1 MTIAKIKKCDI
12 IEKLIIRYRK
22 ECLNK
27 MSVKVEKTENT
38 NEVKLSFE
46 IEAEKFDEA
55 MKKVYAKTA
64 KYFNIPGFR
73 KGKAP
78 MQMVEKQ
85 YGSSIF
91 YEDTFNELVPDIY
104 DEAIKENNIDAV
116 SRPQIDIQQME
127 KGKNLIFTAIV
138 QVSPEVKIGKYK
150 GIELNKIEYNVSDE
164 DIEHEL
170 GHMQEKNSR
179 LITIEDRPVETKDI
193 AVIDFEGFVD
203 GEAFKGGKAE
213 KHELEIGSNTFI
225 PGFEDAVIGMAKGE
239 EKDIELTFPEDYM
252 QEDLKG
258 QKVVFKVKVN
268 EIKTRK
274 IPELNKEFFEDLNM
288 EGITDKE
295 SLEKDIKEELTHR
308 KEHELEHAYEDACL
322 DKAANNMKIEILPE
336 LIDKTYQEYIDR
348 MQRQGIT
355 EELYLKY
362 TNSKEE
368 DLIEKMKDE
377 AKKRIQYRYLLREI
391 IKKENIKIT
400 DKEAKEKI
408 KEIAKQYNVTEEEI
422 LKEVGTLEAMKMDL
436 AFQKAVELV
445 KANND

>member
-1 MTIAKIKKCDI
+1 MREEVNFKLEGKEWVELQDKAF
-12 IEKLIIRYRK
+12 EKL
-22 ECLNK
+22 NK
-27 MSVKVEKTENT
+27 K
-38 NEVKLSFE
+38 
-46 IEAEKFDEA
+46 A
-55 MKKVYAKTA
+55 
-64 KYFNIPGFR
+64 NIDGFR
-73 KGKAP
+73 PGKAP
-78 MQMVEKQ
+78 RDIFEKK
-85 YGSSIF
+85 YGKQEIIL
-91 YEDTFNELVPDIY
+91 EAA
-104 DEAIKENNIDAV
+104 DEATNKEYKRLLGENKIIPIIEPKVELIKCDSDTLEVKFTFITDPEVTLGEYTNLKVKKEKAKVTKEEVDNSIKELLNEYA
-116 SRPQIDIQQME
+116 
-127 KGKNLIFTAIV
+127 
-138 QVSPEVKIGKYK
+138 EVVVKEG
-150 GIELNKIEYNVSDE
+150 NVES
-164 DIEHEL
+164 
-170 GHMQEKNSR
+170 G
-179 LITIEDRPVETKDI
+179 DI
-193 AVIDFEGFVD
+193 AIIDFAGYKDGVAFEG
-203 GEAFKGGKAE
+203 GTSENYS
-213 KHELEIGSNTFI
+213 LTIGSNTFI

-336 LIDKTYQEYIDR
+336 LIDDEAHHMYHEFMDR
-348 MQRQGIT
+348 MKRQGIT

>member
-1 MTIAKIKKCDI
+1 MREEVNFKLEGKEWVELQDKAF
-12 IEKLIIRYRK
+12 EKL
-22 ECLNK
+22 NK
-27 MSVKVEKTENT
+27 K
-38 NEVKLSFE
+38 
-46 IEAEKFDEA
+46 A
-55 MKKVYAKTA
+55 
-64 KYFNIPGFR
+64 NIDGFR
-73 KGKAP
+73 PGKAP
-78 MQMVEKQ
+78 RDIFEKK
-85 YGSSIF
+85 YGKQEIIL
-91 YEDTFNELVPDIY
+91 EAA
-104 DEAIKENNIDAV
+104 DEATNKEYKRLLGENKIIPIIEPKVELIKCDSDTLEVKFTFITDPEVTLGEYTNLKVKKEKAKVTKEEVDNSIKELLNEYA
-116 SRPQIDIQQME
+116 
-127 KGKNLIFTAIV
+127 
-138 QVSPEVKIGKYK
+138 EVVVKEG
-150 GIELNKIEYNVSDE
+150 NVES
-164 DIEHEL
+164 
-170 GHMQEKNSR
+170 G
-179 LITIEDRPVETKDI
+179 DI
-193 AVIDFEGFVD
+193 AIIDFAGYKDGVAFEG
-203 GEAFKGGKAE
+203 GTSENYS
-213 KHELEIGSNTFI
+213 LTIGSNTFI

-258 QKVVFKVKVN
+258 QKVLFKVKVN

-336 LIDKTYQEYIDR
+336 LIDDEAHQMYHEFMDR
-348 MQRQGIT
+348 MKRQGIT

>member
-1 MTIAKIKKCDI
+1 MREEVNFKLEGKEWVELQDKAF
-12 IEKLIIRYRK
+12 EKL
-22 ECLNK
+22 NK
-27 MSVKVEKTENT
+27 K
-38 NEVKLSFE
+38 
-46 IEAEKFDEA
+46 A
-55 MKKVYAKTA
+55 
-64 KYFNIPGFR
+64 NIDGFR
-73 KGKAP
+73 PGKAP
-78 MQMVEKQ
+78 RDIFEKK
-85 YGSSIF
+85 YGKQEIIL
-91 YEDTFNELVPDIY
+91 EAA
-104 DEAIKENNIDAV
+104 DEATNKEYKRLLGENKIIPIIEPKVELIKCDSDTLEVKFTFITDPEVTLGEYTNLKVKKEKAKVTKEEVDNSIKELLNEYA
-116 SRPQIDIQQME
+116 
-127 KGKNLIFTAIV
+127 
-138 QVSPEVKIGKYK
+138 EVVVKEG
-150 GIELNKIEYNVSDE
+150 NVES
-164 DIEHEL
+164 
-170 GHMQEKNSR
+170 G
-179 LITIEDRPVETKDI
+179 DI
-193 AVIDFEGFVD
+193 AIIDFAGYKDGVAFEG
-203 GEAFKGGKAE
+203 GTSENYS
-213 KHELEIGSNTFI
+213 LTIGSNTFI

-336 LIDKTYQEYIDR
+336 LIDDEAHQMYHEFMDR
-348 MQRQGIT
+348 MKRQGIT

-422 LKEVGTLEAMKMDL
+422 LKEVGTLETMKMDL

>member
-1 MTIAKIKKCDI
+1 MREEVNFKIEGKEWVELQNKAF
-12 IEKLIIRYRK
+12 EKL
-22 ECLNK
+22 NK
-27 MSVKVEKTENT
+27 K
-38 NEVKLSFE
+38 
-46 IEAEKFDEA
+46 A
-55 MKKVYAKTA
+55 
-64 KYFNIPGFR
+64 NIDGFR
-73 KGKAP
+73 PGKAP
-78 MQMVEKQ
+78 RDIFEKK
-85 YGSSIF
+85 YGKQEIIL
-91 YEDTFNELVPDIY
+91 EAA
-104 DEAIKENNIDAV
+104 DEATNKEYKRLLGENKITPIIEPKVELIKCDSDTLEVKFTFITDPEVTLGEYTNLKVKKEKAKVTKEEVDNSIKELLNEYA
-116 SRPQIDIQQME
+116 
-127 KGKNLIFTAIV
+127 
-138 QVSPEVKIGKYK
+138 EVVVKEG
-150 GIELNKIEYNVSDE
+150 NVES
-164 DIEHEL
+164 
-170 GHMQEKNSR
+170 G
-179 LITIEDRPVETKDI
+179 DI
-193 AVIDFEGFVD
+193 AIIDFAGYKDGVAFEG
-203 GEAFKGGKAE
+203 GTSENYS
-213 KHELEIGSNTFI
+213 LTIGSNTFI

-336 LIDKTYQEYIDR
+336 LIDDEAHQMYHEFMDR
-348 MQRQGIT
+348 MKRQGIT

>member
-1 MTIAKIKKCDI
+1 MREEVNFKLEGKEWVELQNKAF
-12 IEKLIIRYRK
+12 EKL
-22 ECLNK
+22 NK
-27 MSVKVEKTENT
+27 K
-38 NEVKLSFE
+38 
-46 IEAEKFDEA
+46 A
-55 MKKVYAKTA
+55 
-64 KYFNIPGFR
+64 NIDGFR
-73 KGKAP
+73 PGKAP
-78 MQMVEKQ
+78 RDIFEKK
-85 YGSSIF
+85 YGKQEIIL
-91 YEDTFNELVPDIY
+91 EAA
-104 DEAIKENNIDAV
+104 DEATNKEYKRLLGENKIIPIIEPKVELIKCDSDTLEVKFTFITDPEVTLGEYTNLKVKKEKAKVTKEEVDNSIKELLNEYA
-116 SRPQIDIQQME
+116 
-127 KGKNLIFTAIV
+127 
-138 QVSPEVKIGKYK
+138 EVVVKEG
-150 GIELNKIEYNVSDE
+150 NVES
-164 DIEHEL
+164 
-170 GHMQEKNSR
+170 G
-179 LITIEDRPVETKDI
+179 DI
-193 AVIDFEGFVD
+193 AIIDFAGYKDGVAFEG
-203 GEAFKGGKAE
+203 GTSENYS
-213 KHELEIGSNTFI
+213 LTIGSNTFI

-336 LIDKTYQEYIDR
+336 LIDDEAHQMYHEFMDR
-348 MQRQGIT
+348 MKRQGIA

>member
-1 MTIAKIKKCDI
+1 MREEVNFKLEGKEWIELQDKAF
-12 IEKLIIRYRK
+12 EKL
-22 ECLNK
+22 NK
-27 MSVKVEKTENT
+27 K
-38 NEVKLSFE
+38 
-46 IEAEKFDEA
+46 A
-55 MKKVYAKTA
+55 
-64 KYFNIPGFR
+64 NIDGFR
-73 KGKAP
+73 PGKAP
-78 MQMVEKQ
+78 RDIFEKK
-85 YGSSIF
+85 YGKQEIIL
-91 YEDTFNELVPDIY
+91 EAA
-104 DEAIKENNIDAV
+104 DEATNKEYKRLLGENKIIPIIEPKVELIKCDSDTLEVKFTFITDPEVTLGEYTNLKVKKEKAKVTKEEVDNSIKELLNEYA
-116 SRPQIDIQQME
+116 
-127 KGKNLIFTAIV
+127 
-138 QVSPEVKIGKYK
+138 EVVVKEG
-150 GIELNKIEYNVSDE
+150 NVES
-164 DIEHEL
+164 
-170 GHMQEKNSR
+170 G
-179 LITIEDRPVETKDI
+179 DI
-193 AVIDFEGFVD
+193 AIIDFAGYKDGVAFEG
-203 GEAFKGGKAE
+203 GTSENYS
-213 KHELEIGSNTFI
+213 LTIGSNTFI

-258 QKVVFKVKVN
+258 QKVVFKVKLN

-336 LIDKTYQEYIDR
+336 LIDDEAHQMYHEFMDR
-348 MQRQGIT
+348 MKRQGIT

>member
-1 MTIAKIKKCDI
+1 MREEVNFKLEGKEWVELKNKAF
-12 IEKLIIRYRK
+12 EKL
-22 ECLNK
+22 NK
-27 MSVKVEKTENT
+27 K
-38 NEVKLSFE
+38 
-46 IEAEKFDEA
+46 A
-55 MKKVYAKTA
+55 
-64 KYFNIPGFR
+64 NIDGFR
-73 KGKAP
+73 PGKAP
-78 MQMVEKQ
+78 RDIFEKK
-85 YGSSIF
+85 YGKQEIVL
-91 YEDTFNELVPDIY
+91 EAA
-104 DEAIKENNIDAV
+104 DEATNKEYKRLLGENKITPIIEPKVELIKCDSDTLEVKFTFITDPEVTLGEYTNLKVKKEKAKVTREEVDNSIKELLNEYA
-116 SRPQIDIQQME
+116 
-127 KGKNLIFTAIV
+127 
-138 QVSPEVKIGKYK
+138 EVVVKEG
-150 GIELNKIEYNVSDE
+150 NVES
-164 DIEHEL
+164 
-170 GHMQEKNSR
+170 G
-179 LITIEDRPVETKDI
+179 DI
-193 AVIDFEGFVD
+193 AIIDFAGYKDGVAFEG
-203 GEAFKGGKAE
+203 GTSENYS
-213 KHELEIGSNTFI
+213 LTIGSNTFI

-258 QKVVFKVKVN
+258 QKVIFKVKVN
-268 EIKTRK
+268 EIKARK

-336 LIDKTYQEYIDR
+336 LIDDEAHHMYHEFMDR
-348 MQRQGIT
+348 MKRQGIP

-362 TNSKEE
+362 TNSTEE

>member
-1 MTIAKIKKCDI
+1 MREEVNFKLEGKEWVELQNKAF
-12 IEKLIIRYRK
+12 EKL
-22 ECLNK
+22 NK
-27 MSVKVEKTENT
+27 K
-38 NEVKLSFE
+38 
-46 IEAEKFDEA
+46 A
-55 MKKVYAKTA
+55 
-64 KYFNIPGFR
+64 NIDGFR
-73 KGKAP
+73 PGKAP
-78 MQMVEKQ
+78 RDIFEKK
-85 YGSSIF
+85 YGKQEIVL
-91 YEDTFNELVPDIY
+91 EAA
-104 DEAIKENNIDAV
+104 DEATNKEYKRLLGENKITPIIEPKVELIKCNSDTLEVKFTFITDPEVTLGEYTNLKVKKEKAKVTREEVDNSIKELLNEYA
-116 SRPQIDIQQME
+116 
-127 KGKNLIFTAIV
+127 
-138 QVSPEVKIGKYK
+138 EVVVKEG
-150 GIELNKIEYNVSDE
+150 NVES
-164 DIEHEL
+164 
-170 GHMQEKNSR
+170 G
-179 LITIEDRPVETKDI
+179 DI
-193 AVIDFEGFVD
+193 AIIDFAGYKDGVAFEG
-203 GEAFKGGKAE
+203 GTSENYS
-213 KHELEIGSNTFI
+213 LTIGSNTFI

-258 QKVVFKVKVN
+258 QKVIFKVKVN
-268 EIKTRK
+268 EIKARK

-336 LIDKTYQEYIDR
+336 LIDDEAHHMYHEFMDR
-348 MQRQGIT
+348 MKRQGIS

-362 TNSKEE
+362 TNSTEE

-422 LKEVGTLEAMKMDL
+422 LKEVGTLEVMKMDL

>member
-1 MTIAKIKKCDI
+1 MREEVNFKLEGKEWVELQNKAF
-12 IEKLIIRYRK
+12 EKL
-22 ECLNK
+22 NK
-27 MSVKVEKTENT
+27 K
-38 NEVKLSFE
+38 
-46 IEAEKFDEA
+46 A
-55 MKKVYAKTA
+55 
-64 KYFNIPGFR
+64 NIDGFR
-73 KGKAP
+73 PGKAP
-78 MQMVEKQ
+78 RDIFEKK
-85 YGSSIF
+85 YGKQEIIL
-91 YEDTFNELVPDIY
+91 EAA
-104 DEAIKENNIDAV
+104 DEATNKEYKRLLGENKITPIIEPKVELIKCDSDTLEVKFTFITDPEVTLGEYTNLKVKKEKAKVTKEEVDNSIKELLNEYA
-116 SRPQIDIQQME
+116 
-127 KGKNLIFTAIV
+127 
-138 QVSPEVKIGKYK
+138 EVVVKEG
-150 GIELNKIEYNVSDE
+150 NVES
-164 DIEHEL
+164 
-170 GHMQEKNSR
+170 G
-179 LITIEDRPVETKDI
+179 DI
-193 AVIDFEGFVD
+193 AIIDFAGYKDGVAFEG
-203 GEAFKGGKAE
+203 GTSENYS
-213 KHELEIGSNTFI
+213 LNIGSNTFI

-336 LIDKTYQEYIDR
+336 LIDDEAHHMYHEFMDR
-348 MQRQGIT
+348 MKRQGIT

>member
-1 MTIAKIKKCDI
+1 MREEVNFKLEGKEWVELQNKAF
-12 IEKLIIRYRK
+12 EKL
-22 ECLNK
+22 NK
-27 MSVKVEKTENT
+27 K
-38 NEVKLSFE
+38 
-46 IEAEKFDEA
+46 A
-55 MKKVYAKTA
+55 
-64 KYFNIPGFR
+64 NIDGFR
-73 KGKAP
+73 PGKAP
-78 MQMVEKQ
+78 RDIFEKK
-85 YGSSIF
+85 YGKQEIVL
-91 YEDTFNELVPDIY
+91 EAA
-104 DEAIKENNIDAV
+104 DEATNKEYKRLLGENKITPIIEPKVELIKCDSDTLEVKFTFITDPEVTLGEYTNLKVKKEKAKVTREEVDNSIKELLNEYA
-116 SRPQIDIQQME
+116 
-127 KGKNLIFTAIV
+127 
-138 QVSPEVKIGKYK
+138 EVVVKEG
-150 GIELNKIEYNVSDE
+150 NVES
-164 DIEHEL
+164 
-170 GHMQEKNSR
+170 G
-179 LITIEDRPVETKDI
+179 DI
-193 AVIDFEGFVD
+193 AIIDFAGYKDGVAFEG
-203 GEAFKGGKAE
+203 GTSENYS
-213 KHELEIGSNTFI
+213 LTIGSNTFI

-258 QKVVFKVKVN
+258 QKVIFKVKVN
-268 EIKTRK
+268 EIKAKK

-336 LIDKTYQEYIDR
+336 LIDDEAHHMYHEFMDR
-348 MQRQGIT
+348 MKRQGIS

-362 TNSKEE
+362 TNSTEE

>member
-1 MTIAKIKKCDI
+1 MREEVNFKLEGKEWVELQDKAF
-12 IEKLIIRYRK
+12 EKL
-22 ECLNK
+22 NK
-27 MSVKVEKTENT
+27 K
-38 NEVKLSFE
+38 
-46 IEAEKFDEA
+46 A
-55 MKKVYAKTA
+55 
-64 KYFNIPGFR
+64 NIDGFR
-73 KGKAP
+73 PGKAP
-78 MQMVEKQ
+78 RDIFEKK
-85 YGSSIF
+85 YGKQEIIL
-91 YEDTFNELVPDIY
+91 EAA
-104 DEAIKENNIDAV
+104 DEATNKEYKRLLGENKITPIIEPKVELIKCDSDTLEVKFTFITDPEVTLGEYTNLKVKKEKAKVTKEEVDNSIKELLNEYA
-116 SRPQIDIQQME
+116 
-127 KGKNLIFTAIV
+127 
-138 QVSPEVKIGKYK
+138 EVVVKEG
-150 GIELNKIEYNVSDE
+150 NVES
-164 DIEHEL
+164 
-170 GHMQEKNSR
+170 G
-179 LITIEDRPVETKDI
+179 DI
-193 AVIDFEGFVD
+193 AIIDFAGYKDGVAFEG
-203 GEAFKGGKAE
+203 GTSENYS
-213 KHELEIGSNTFI
+213 LTIGSNTFI

-336 LIDKTYQEYIDR
+336 LIDDEAHQMYHEFMDR
-348 MQRQGIT
+348 MKRQGIN

>member
-1 MTIAKIKKCDI
+1 MREEVNFKLEGKEWVELQDKAF
-12 IEKLIIRYRK
+12 EKL
-22 ECLNK
+22 NK
-27 MSVKVEKTENT
+27 KT
-38 NEVKLSFE
+38 
-46 IEAEKFDEA
+46 
-55 MKKVYAKTA
+55 
-64 KYFNIPGFR
+64 NIDGFR
-73 KGKAP
+73 PGKAP
-78 MQMVEKQ
+78 RDIFEKK
-85 YGSSIF
+85 YGKQEIIL
-91 YEDTFNELVPDIY
+91 EAA
-104 DEAIKENNIDAV
+104 DEATNKEYKRLLGENKIIPIIEPKVELIKCDSDTLEVKFTFITDPEVTLGEYTNLKVKKEKAKVTKEEVDNSIKELLNEYA
-116 SRPQIDIQQME
+116 
-127 KGKNLIFTAIV
+127 
-138 QVSPEVKIGKYK
+138 EVVVKEG
-150 GIELNKIEYNVSDE
+150 NVES
-164 DIEHEL
+164 
-170 GHMQEKNSR
+170 G
-179 LITIEDRPVETKDI
+179 DI
-193 AVIDFEGFVD
+193 AIIDFAGYKDGVAFEG
-203 GEAFKGGKAE
+203 GTSENYS
-213 KHELEIGSNTFI
+213 LTIGSNTFI

-336 LIDKTYQEYIDR
+336 LIDDEAHQMYHEFMDR
-348 MQRQGIT
+348 MKRQGIT

>member
-1 MTIAKIKKCDI
+1 MREEVNFKLEGKEWVELQNKAF
-12 IEKLIIRYRK
+12 EKL
-22 ECLNK
+22 NK
-27 MSVKVEKTENT
+27 K
-38 NEVKLSFE
+38 
-46 IEAEKFDEA
+46 A
-55 MKKVYAKTA
+55 
-64 KYFNIPGFR
+64 NIDGFR
-73 KGKAP
+73 PGKAP
-78 MQMVEKQ
+78 RDIFEKK
-85 YGSSIF
+85 YGKQEIIL
-91 YEDTFNELVPDIY
+91 EAA
-104 DEAIKENNIDAV
+104 DEATNKEYKRLLGENKIIPIIEPKVELIKCDSDTLEVKFTFITDPEVTLGEYTNLKVKKEKAKVTKEEVDNSIKELLNEYA
-116 SRPQIDIQQME
+116 
-127 KGKNLIFTAIV
+127 
-138 QVSPEVKIGKYK
+138 EVVVKEG
-150 GIELNKIEYNVSDE
+150 NVES
-164 DIEHEL
+164 
-170 GHMQEKNSR
+170 G
-179 LITIEDRPVETKDI
+179 DI
-193 AVIDFEGFVD
+193 AIIDFAGYKDGVAFEG
-203 GEAFKGGKAE
+203 GTSENYS
-213 KHELEIGSNTFI
+213 LTIGSNTFI

-295 SLEKDIKEELTHR
+295 SLEKNIKEELTHR

-336 LIDKTYQEYIDR
+336 LIDDEAHQMYHEFMDR
-348 MQRQGIT
+348 MKRQGIT

>member
-1 MTIAKIKKCDI
+1 MREEVNFKLEGKEWVELQDKAF
-12 IEKLIIRYRK
+12 EKL
-22 ECLNK
+22 NK
-27 MSVKVEKTENT
+27 K
-38 NEVKLSFE
+38 
-46 IEAEKFDEA
+46 A
-55 MKKVYAKTA
+55 
-64 KYFNIPGFR
+64 NIDGFR
-73 KGKAP
+73 PGKAP
-78 MQMVEKQ
+78 RDIFEKK
-85 YGSSIF
+85 YGKQEIIL
-91 YEDTFNELVPDIY
+91 EAA
-104 DEAIKENNIDAV
+104 DEATNKEYKRLLGENKIIPIIEPKVELIKCDSDTLEVKFNFITDAEVTLGEYTNLKVKKEKAKVTKEEVDNSIKELLNEYA
-116 SRPQIDIQQME
+116 
-127 KGKNLIFTAIV
+127 
-138 QVSPEVKIGKYK
+138 EVVVKEG
-150 GIELNKIEYNVSDE
+150 NVES
-164 DIEHEL
+164 
-170 GHMQEKNSR
+170 G
-179 LITIEDRPVETKDI
+179 DI
-193 AVIDFEGFVD
+193 AIIDFAGYKDGVAFEG
-203 GEAFKGGKAE
+203 GTSENYS
-213 KHELEIGSNTFI
+213 LTIGSNTFI

-336 LIDKTYQEYIDR
+336 LIDDEAHQMYHEFMDR
-348 MQRQGIT
+348 MKRQGIA

>member
-1 MTIAKIKKCDI
+1 MREEVNFKLEGKEWVELQDKAF
-12 IEKLIIRYRK
+12 EKL
-22 ECLNK
+22 NK
-27 MSVKVEKTENT
+27 K
-38 NEVKLSFE
+38 
-46 IEAEKFDEA
+46 A
-55 MKKVYAKTA
+55 
-64 KYFNIPGFR
+64 NIDGFR
-73 KGKAP
+73 PGKAP
-78 MQMVEKQ
+78 RDIFEKK
-85 YGSSIF
+85 YGKQEIIL
-91 YEDTFNELVPDIY
+91 EAA
-104 DEAIKENNIDAV
+104 DEATNKEYKRLLGENKIIPIIEPKVELIKCDSDTLEVKFTFITDPEVTLGEYTNLKVKKEKAKVTKEEVDNSIKELLNEYA
-116 SRPQIDIQQME
+116 
-127 KGKNLIFTAIV
+127 
-138 QVSPEVKIGKYK
+138 EVVVKEG
-150 GIELNKIEYNVSDE
+150 NVE
-164 DIEHEL
+164 F
-170 GHMQEKNSR
+170 G
-179 LITIEDRPVETKDI
+179 DI
-193 AVIDFEGFVD
+193 AIIDFAGYKDGVAFEG
-203 GEAFKGGKAE
+203 GTSENYS
-213 KHELEIGSNTFI
+213 LTIGSNTFI

-336 LIDKTYQEYIDR
+336 LIDDEAHQMYHEFMDR
-348 MQRQGIT
+348 MKRQGIT

>member
-1 MTIAKIKKCDI
+1 MREEVNFKLEGKEWVELQDKAFEKLNKKANIDGFRPGKATRDIFEKKYGKQEIILEAADEATNKEYKRLLGENKIIPIIEPKVELIKCDSDT
-12 IEKLIIRYRK
+12 L
-22 ECLNK
+22 
-27 MSVKVEKTENT
+27 
-38 NEVKLSFE
+38 EVKFTFITDPEVTLGE
-46 IEAEKFDEA
+46 YTNLKVKKEKA
-55 MKKVYAKTA
+55 KVTKEEVD
-64 KYFNIPGFR
+64 N
-73 KGKAP
+73 
-78 MQMVEKQ
+78 
-85 YGSSIF
+85 S
-91 YEDTFNELVPDIY
+91 
-104 DEAIKENNIDAV
+104 IKELLNEYA
-116 SRPQIDIQQME
+116 
-127 KGKNLIFTAIV
+127 
-138 QVSPEVKIGKYK
+138 EVVVKEG
-150 GIELNKIEYNVSDE
+150 NVES
-164 DIEHEL
+164 
-170 GHMQEKNSR
+170 G
-179 LITIEDRPVETKDI
+179 DI
-193 AVIDFEGFVD
+193 AIIDFAGYKDGVAFEG
-203 GEAFKGGKAE
+203 GTSENYS
-213 KHELEIGSNTFI
+213 LTIGSNTFI

-336 LIDKTYQEYIDR
+336 LIDDEAHQMYHEFMDR
-348 MQRQGIT
+348 MKRQGIT

>member
-1 MTIAKIKKCDI
+1 MREEVNFKLEGKEWVELQNKAF
-12 IEKLIIRYRK
+12 EKL
-22 ECLNK
+22 NK
-27 MSVKVEKTENT
+27 K
-38 NEVKLSFE
+38 
-46 IEAEKFDEA
+46 A
-55 MKKVYAKTA
+55 
-64 KYFNIPGFR
+64 NIDGFR
-73 KGKAP
+73 PGKAP
-78 MQMVEKQ
+78 RDIFEKK
-85 YGSSIF
+85 YGKQEIIL
-91 YEDTFNELVPDIY
+91 EAA
-104 DEAIKENNIDAV
+104 DEATNKEYKRLLGENKITPIIEPKVELIKCDSDTLEVKFTFITDPEVTLGEYTNLKVKKEKAKVTKEEVDNSIKELLNEYA
-116 SRPQIDIQQME
+116 
-127 KGKNLIFTAIV
+127 
-138 QVSPEVKIGKYK
+138 EVVVKEG
-150 GIELNKIEYNVSDE
+150 NVES
-164 DIEHEL
+164 
-170 GHMQEKNSR
+170 G
-179 LITIEDRPVETKDI
+179 DI
-193 AVIDFEGFVD
+193 AIIDFAGYKDGVAFEG
-203 GEAFKGGKAE
+203 GTSENYS
-213 KHELEIGSNTFI
+213 LTIGSNTFI

-258 QKVVFKVKVN
+258 QKVVFKVKLN

-336 LIDKTYQEYIDR
+336 LIDDEAHHMYHEFMDR
-348 MQRQGIT
+348 MKRQGIT

>member
-1 MTIAKIKKCDI
+1 MREEVNFKLEGKEWVELQNKAF
-12 IEKLIIRYRK
+12 EKL
-22 ECLNK
+22 NK
-27 MSVKVEKTENT
+27 K
-38 NEVKLSFE
+38 
-46 IEAEKFDEA
+46 A
-55 MKKVYAKTA
+55 
-64 KYFNIPGFR
+64 NIDGFR
-73 KGKAP
+73 PGKAP
-78 MQMVEKQ
+78 RDIFEKK
-85 YGSSIF
+85 YGKQEIVL
-91 YEDTFNELVPDIY
+91 EAA
-104 DEAIKENNIDAV
+104 DEATNKEYKRLLGENKITPIIEPKVELIKCDSDTLEVKFTFITDPEVTLGEYTNLKVKKEKAKVTREEVDNSIKELLNEYA
-116 SRPQIDIQQME
+116 
-127 KGKNLIFTAIV
+127 
-138 QVSPEVKIGKYK
+138 EVVVKEG
-150 GIELNKIEYNVSDE
+150 NVES
-164 DIEHEL
+164 
-170 GHMQEKNSR
+170 G
-179 LITIEDRPVETKDI
+179 DI
-193 AVIDFEGFVD
+193 AIIDFAGYKDGVAFEG
-203 GEAFKGGKAE
+203 GTSENYS
-213 KHELEIGSNTFI
+213 LTIGSNTFI

-258 QKVVFKVKVN
+258 QKVIFKVKVN
-268 EIKTRK
+268 EIKARK

-336 LIDKTYQEYIDR
+336 LIDDEAHHMYHEFMDR
-348 MQRQGIT
+348 MKRQGIS

-362 TNSKEE
+362 TNSTEE

-422 LKEVGTLEAMKMDL
+422 LKEVGTLETMKMDL

>member
-1 MTIAKIKKCDI
+1 MREEVNFKLEGKEWVELQNKAF
-12 IEKLIIRYRK
+12 EKL
-22 ECLNK
+22 NK
-27 MSVKVEKTENT
+27 K
-38 NEVKLSFE
+38 
-46 IEAEKFDEA
+46 A
-55 MKKVYAKTA
+55 
-64 KYFNIPGFR
+64 NIDGFR
-73 KGKAP
+73 PGKAP
-78 MQMVEKQ
+78 RDIFEKK
-85 YGSSIF
+85 YGKQEIIL
-91 YEDTFNELVPDIY
+91 EAA
-104 DEAIKENNIDAV
+104 DEATNKEYKRLLGENKITPIIEPKVELIKCDSDTLEVKFTFITDPEVTLGEYTNLKVKKEKAKVTKEEVDNSIKELLNEYA
-116 SRPQIDIQQME
+116 
-127 KGKNLIFTAIV
+127 
-138 QVSPEVKIGKYK
+138 EVVVKEG
-150 GIELNKIEYNVSDE
+150 NVES
-164 DIEHEL
+164 
-170 GHMQEKNSR
+170 G
-179 LITIEDRPVETKDI
+179 DI
-193 AVIDFEGFVD
+193 AIIDFAGYKDGVAFEG
-203 GEAFKGGKAE
+203 GTSENYS
-213 KHELEIGSNTFI
+213 LTIGSNTFI

-258 QKVVFKVKVN
+258 QKVIFKVKVN
-268 EIKTRK
+268 EIKARK

-336 LIDKTYQEYIDR
+336 LIDDEAHHMYHEFMDR
-348 MQRQGIT
+348 MKRQGIS

-362 TNSKEE
+362 TNSTEE

>member
-1 MTIAKIKKCDI
+1 MREEVNFKLEGKEWVELQNKAF
-12 IEKLIIRYRK
+12 EKL
-22 ECLNK
+22 NK
-27 MSVKVEKTENT
+27 K
-38 NEVKLSFE
+38 
-46 IEAEKFDEA
+46 A
-55 MKKVYAKTA
+55 
-64 KYFNIPGFR
+64 NIDGFR
-73 KGKAP
+73 PGKAP
-78 MQMVEKQ
+78 RDIFEQKYGKQ
-85 YGSSIF
+85 EIML
-91 YEDTFNELVPDIY
+91 EAA
-104 DEAIKENNIDAV
+104 DEATNKEYKRLLGENKITPIIEPKVELIKCDSDTLEVKFTFITDPEVTLGEYTNLKVKKEKAKVTKEEVDNSIKELLNEYA
-116 SRPQIDIQQME
+116 
-127 KGKNLIFTAIV
+127 
-138 QVSPEVKIGKYK
+138 EVVVKEG
-150 GIELNKIEYNVSDE
+150 NVES
-164 DIEHEL
+164 
-170 GHMQEKNSR
+170 G
-179 LITIEDRPVETKDI
+179 DI
-193 AVIDFEGFVD
+193 AIIDFAGYKDGVAFEG
-203 GEAFKGGKAE
+203 GTSENYS
-213 KHELEIGSNTFI
+213 LTIGSNTFI

-336 LIDKTYQEYIDR
+336 LIDDEAHQMYHEFMDR
-348 MQRQGIT
+348 MKRQGIT

>member
-1 MTIAKIKKCDI
+1 MREEVNFKLEGKEWVELQNKAF
-12 IEKLIIRYRK
+12 EKL
-22 ECLNK
+22 NK
-27 MSVKVEKTENT
+27 K
-38 NEVKLSFE
+38 
-46 IEAEKFDEA
+46 A
-55 MKKVYAKTA
+55 
-64 KYFNIPGFR
+64 NIDGFR
-73 KGKAP
+73 PGKAP
-78 MQMVEKQ
+78 RDIFEKK
-85 YGSSIF
+85 YGKQEIIL
-91 YEDTFNELVPDIY
+91 EAA
-104 DEAIKENNIDAV
+104 DEATNKEYKRLLGENKITPIIEPKVELIKCDSDTLEVKFTFITDPEVTLGEYTNLKVKKEKAKVTKEEVDNSIKELLNEYA
-116 SRPQIDIQQME
+116 
-127 KGKNLIFTAIV
+127 
-138 QVSPEVKIGKYK
+138 EVVVKEG
-150 GIELNKIEYNVSDE
+150 NVES
-164 DIEHEL
+164 
-170 GHMQEKNSR
+170 G
-179 LITIEDRPVETKDI
+179 DI
-193 AVIDFEGFVD
+193 AIIDFAGYKDGVAFEG
-203 GEAFKGGKAE
+203 GTSENYS
-213 KHELEIGSNTFI
+213 LTIGSNTFI

-336 LIDKTYQEYIDR
+336 LIDDEAHQMYHEFMDR
-348 MQRQGIT
+348 MKRQGIT
-355 EELYLKY
+355 EELYLKF

>member
-1 MTIAKIKKCDI
+1 MREEVNFKLEGKEWVELQNKAF
-12 IEKLIIRYRK
+12 EKL
-22 ECLNK
+22 NK
-27 MSVKVEKTENT
+27 K
-38 NEVKLSFE
+38 
-46 IEAEKFDEA
+46 A
-55 MKKVYAKTA
+55 
-64 KYFNIPGFR
+64 NIDGFR
-73 KGKAP
+73 PGKAP
-78 MQMVEKQ
+78 RDIFEKK
-85 YGSSIF
+85 YGKQEIIL
-91 YEDTFNELVPDIY
+91 EAA
-104 DEAIKENNIDAV
+104 DEATNKEYKRLLGENKITPIIEPKVELIKCDSDTLEVKFTFITDPEVTLGEYTNLKVKKEKAKVTKEEVDNSIKELLNEYA
-116 SRPQIDIQQME
+116 
-127 KGKNLIFTAIV
+127 
-138 QVSPEVKIGKYK
+138 EVVVKEG
-150 GIELNKIEYNVSDE
+150 NVES
-164 DIEHEL
+164 
-170 GHMQEKNSR
+170 G
-179 LITIEDRPVETKDI
+179 DI
-193 AVIDFEGFVD
+193 AIIDFAGYKDGVAFEG
-203 GEAFKGGKAE
+203 GTSENYS
-213 KHELEIGSNTFI
+213 LTIGSNTFI

-336 LIDKTYQEYIDR
+336 LIDDEAHQMYHEFMDR
-348 MQRQGIT
+348 MKRQGIT

-422 LKEVGTLEAMKMDL
+422 LKEVDTLEAMKMDL

>member
-1 MTIAKIKKCDI
+1 MREEVNFKLEGKEWVELQDKAF
-12 IEKLIIRYRK
+12 EKL
-22 ECLNK
+22 NK
-27 MSVKVEKTENT
+27 K
-38 NEVKLSFE
+38 
-46 IEAEKFDEA
+46 A
-55 MKKVYAKTA
+55 
-64 KYFNIPGFR
+64 NIDGFR
-73 KGKAP
+73 PGKAP
-78 MQMVEKQ
+78 RDIFEKK
-85 YGSSIF
+85 YGKQEIIL
-91 YEDTFNELVPDIY
+91 EAA
-104 DEAIKENNIDAV
+104 DEATNKEYKRLLGENKIIPIIEPKVELIKCDSDTLEVKFTFITDPKVTLGEYTNLKVKKEKAKVTKEEVDNSIKELLNEYA
-116 SRPQIDIQQME
+116 
-127 KGKNLIFTAIV
+127 
-138 QVSPEVKIGKYK
+138 EVVVKEG
-150 GIELNKIEYNVSDE
+150 NVES
-164 DIEHEL
+164 
-170 GHMQEKNSR
+170 G
-179 LITIEDRPVETKDI
+179 DI
-193 AVIDFEGFVD
+193 AIIDFAGYKDGVAFEG
-203 GEAFKGGKAE
+203 GTSENYS
-213 KHELEIGSNTFI
+213 LTIGSMTFI

-308 KEHELEHAYEDACL
+308 KEHELEHSYEDACL

-336 LIDKTYQEYIDR
+336 LIDDEAHQMYHEFMDR
-348 MQRQGIT
+348 MKRQGIT

>member
-1 MTIAKIKKCDI
+1 MREEVNFKLEGKEWVELQNKAF
-12 IEKLIIRYRK
+12 EKL
-22 ECLNK
+22 NK
-27 MSVKVEKTENT
+27 K
-38 NEVKLSFE
+38 
-46 IEAEKFDEA
+46 A
-55 MKKVYAKTA
+55 
-64 KYFNIPGFR
+64 NIDGFR
-73 KGKAP
+73 PGKAP
-78 MQMVEKQ
+78 RDIFEKK
-85 YGSSIF
+85 YGKQEIIL
-91 YEDTFNELVPDIY
+91 EAA
-104 DEAIKENNIDAV
+104 DEATNKEYKRLLGENKIIPIIEPKVELIKCDSDTLEVKFTFITDPEVTLGEYTNLKVKKEKAKVTKEEVDNSIKELLNEYA
-116 SRPQIDIQQME
+116 
-127 KGKNLIFTAIV
+127 
-138 QVSPEVKIGKYK
+138 EVVVKEG
-150 GIELNKIEYNVSDE
+150 NVES
-164 DIEHEL
+164 
-170 GHMQEKNSR
+170 G
-179 LITIEDRPVETKDI
+179 DI
-193 AVIDFEGFVD
+193 AIIDFAGYKDGVAFEG
-203 GEAFKGGKAE
+203 GTSENYS
-213 KHELEIGSNTFI
+213 LTIGSNTFI

-336 LIDKTYQEYIDR
+336 LIDDEAHHMYHEFMDR
-348 MQRQGIT
+348 MKRQGIT

-362 TNSKEE
+362 TNSTEE

>member
-1 MTIAKIKKCDI
+1 MREEVNFKLEGKEWVELQNKAF
-12 IEKLIIRYRK
+12 EKL
-22 ECLNK
+22 NK
-27 MSVKVEKTENT
+27 K
-38 NEVKLSFE
+38 
-46 IEAEKFDEA
+46 A
-55 MKKVYAKTA
+55 
-64 KYFNIPGFR
+64 NIDGFR
-73 KGKAP
+73 PGKAP
-78 MQMVEKQ
+78 RDIFEKK
-85 YGSSIF
+85 YGKQEIIL
-91 YEDTFNELVPDIY
+91 EAA
-104 DEAIKENNIDAV
+104 DEATNKEYKRLLGENKITPIIEPKVELIKCDSDTLEVKFTFITDPEVTLGEYTNLKVKKEKAKVTKEEIDNSIKELLNEYA
-116 SRPQIDIQQME
+116 
-127 KGKNLIFTAIV
+127 
-138 QVSPEVKIGKYK
+138 EVVVKEG
-150 GIELNKIEYNVSDE
+150 NVES
-164 DIEHEL
+164 
-170 GHMQEKNSR
+170 G
-179 LITIEDRPVETKDI
+179 DI
-193 AVIDFEGFVD
+193 AIIDFAGYKDGVAFEG
-203 GEAFKGGKAE
+203 GTSENYS
-213 KHELEIGSNTFI
+213 LTIGSNTFI

-258 QKVVFKVKVN
+258 QKVVFKVKLN

-336 LIDKTYQEYIDR
+336 LIDDEAHQMYHEFMDR
-348 MQRQGIT
+348 MKRQGIT

>member
-1 MTIAKIKKCDI
+1 MREEVNFKLEGKEWVELQNKAF
-12 IEKLIIRYRK
+12 EKL
-22 ECLNK
+22 NK
-27 MSVKVEKTENT
+27 K
-38 NEVKLSFE
+38 
-46 IEAEKFDEA
+46 A
-55 MKKVYAKTA
+55 
-64 KYFNIPGFR
+64 NIDGFR
-73 KGKAP
+73 PGKAP
-78 MQMVEKQ
+78 RDIFEKK
-85 YGSSIF
+85 YGKQEIVL
-91 YEDTFNELVPDIY
+91 EAA
-104 DEAIKENNIDAV
+104 DEATNKEYKRLLGENKITPIIEPKVELIKCDSDTLEVKFTFITDPEVTLGEYTNLKVKKEKAKVTREEIDNSIKELLNEYA
-116 SRPQIDIQQME
+116 
-127 KGKNLIFTAIV
+127 
-138 QVSPEVKIGKYK
+138 EVVVKEG
-150 GIELNKIEYNVSDE
+150 NVES
-164 DIEHEL
+164 
-170 GHMQEKNSR
+170 G
-179 LITIEDRPVETKDI
+179 DI
-193 AVIDFEGFVD
+193 AIIDFAGYKDGVAFEG
-203 GEAFKGGKAE
+203 GTSENYS
-213 KHELEIGSNTFI
+213 LTIGSNTFI

-258 QKVVFKVKVN
+258 QKVIFKVKVN
-268 EIKTRK
+268 EIKARK

-336 LIDKTYQEYIDR
+336 LIDDEAHHMYHEFMDR
-348 MQRQGIT
+348 MKRQGIS

-362 TNSKEE
+362 TNSTEE

>member
-1 MTIAKIKKCDI
+1 MREEVNFKLEGKEWVELQDKAF
-12 IEKLIIRYRK
+12 EKL
-22 ECLNK
+22 NK
-27 MSVKVEKTENT
+27 K
-38 NEVKLSFE
+38 
-46 IEAEKFDEA
+46 A
-55 MKKVYAKTA
+55 
-64 KYFNIPGFR
+64 NIDGFR
-73 KGKAP
+73 PGKAP
-78 MQMVEKQ
+78 RDIFEKK
-85 YGSSIF
+85 YGKQEIIL
-91 YEDTFNELVPDIY
+91 EAA
-104 DEAIKENNIDAV
+104 DEATNKEYKRLLGENKITPIIEPKVELIKCDSDTLEVKFTFITDPEVTLGEYTNLKVKKEKAKVTKEEIDNSIKELLNEYA
-116 SRPQIDIQQME
+116 
-127 KGKNLIFTAIV
+127 
-138 QVSPEVKIGKYK
+138 EVVVKEG
-150 GIELNKIEYNVSDE
+150 NVES
-164 DIEHEL
+164 
-170 GHMQEKNSR
+170 G
-179 LITIEDRPVETKDI
+179 DI
-193 AVIDFEGFVD
+193 AIIDFAGYKDGVAFEG
-203 GEAFKGGKAE
+203 GTSENYS
-213 KHELEIGSNTFI
+213 LTIGSNTFI

-336 LIDKTYQEYIDR
+336 LIDDEAHQMYHEFMDR
-348 MQRQGIT
+348 MKRQGIA

>member
-1 MTIAKIKKCDI
+1 MREEVNFKLEGKEWVELQDKAF
-12 IEKLIIRYRK
+12 EKL
-22 ECLNK
+22 NK
-27 MSVKVEKTENT
+27 K
-38 NEVKLSFE
+38 
-46 IEAEKFDEA
+46 A
-55 MKKVYAKTA
+55 
-64 KYFNIPGFR
+64 NIDGFR
-73 KGKAP
+73 PGKAP
-78 MQMVEKQ
+78 RDIFEKK
-85 YGSSIF
+85 YGKQEIIL
-91 YEDTFNELVPDIY
+91 EAA
-104 DEAIKENNIDAV
+104 DEATNKEYKRLLGENKITPIIEPKVELIKCDSDTLEVKFTFITDPEVTLGEYTNLKVKKEKAKVTKEEVDNSIKELLNEYA
-116 SRPQIDIQQME
+116 
-127 KGKNLIFTAIV
+127 
-138 QVSPEVKIGKYK
+138 EVVVKEG
-150 GIELNKIEYNVSDE
+150 NVES
-164 DIEHEL
+164 
-170 GHMQEKNSR
+170 G
-179 LITIEDRPVETKDI
+179 DI
-193 AVIDFEGFVD
+193 AIIDFAGYKDGVAFEG
-203 GEAFKGGKAE
+203 GTSENYS
-213 KHELEIGSNTFI
+213 LTIGSNTFI

-336 LIDKTYQEYIDR
+336 LIDDEAHHMYHEFMDR
-348 MQRQGIT
+348 MKRQGIT

-362 TNSKEE
+362 TNSTEE

>member
-1 MTIAKIKKCDI
+1 MREEVNFKLEGKEWVELQDKAF
-12 IEKLIIRYRK
+12 EKL
-22 ECLNK
+22 NK
-27 MSVKVEKTENT
+27 K
-38 NEVKLSFE
+38 
-46 IEAEKFDEA
+46 A
-55 MKKVYAKTA
+55 
-64 KYFNIPGFR
+64 NIDGFR
-73 KGKAP
+73 PGKAP
-78 MQMVEKQ
+78 RDIFEKK
-85 YGSSIF
+85 YGKQEIIL
-91 YEDTFNELVPDIY
+91 EAA
-104 DEAIKENNIDAV
+104 DEATNKEYKRLLGENKIIPIIEPKVELIKCDSDTLEVKFTFITDPEVTLGEYTNLKVKKEKAKVTKEEVDNSIKELLNEYA
-116 SRPQIDIQQME
+116 
-127 KGKNLIFTAIV
+127 
-138 QVSPEVKIGKYK
+138 EVVVKEG
-150 GIELNKIEYNVSDE
+150 NVES
-164 DIEHEL
+164 
-170 GHMQEKNSR
+170 G
-179 LITIEDRPVETKDI
+179 DI
-193 AVIDFEGFVD
+193 AIIDFAGYKDGVAFEG
-203 GEAFKGGKAE
+203 GTSENYS
-213 KHELEIGSNTFI
+213 LTIGSNTFI

-308 KEHELEHAYEDACL
+308 KEHELEHAYEYACL

-336 LIDKTYQEYIDR
+336 LIDDEAHQMYHEFMDR
-348 MQRQGIT
+348 MKRQGIT

>member
-1 MTIAKIKKCDI
+1 MREEVNFKLEGKEWVELQNKAF
-12 IEKLIIRYRK
+12 EKL
-22 ECLNK
+22 NK
-27 MSVKVEKTENT
+27 K
-38 NEVKLSFE
+38 
-46 IEAEKFDEA
+46 A
-55 MKKVYAKTA
+55 
-64 KYFNIPGFR
+64 NIDGFR
-73 KGKAP
+73 PGKAP
-78 MQMVEKQ
+78 RDIFEKK
-85 YGSSIF
+85 YGKQEIIL
-91 YEDTFNELVPDIY
+91 EAA
-104 DEAIKENNIDAV
+104 DEATNKEYKRLLGENKIIPIIEPKVELIKCDSDTLEVKFTFITDPEVTLGEYTNLKVKKEKAKVTKEEIDNSIKELLNEYA
-116 SRPQIDIQQME
+116 
-127 KGKNLIFTAIV
+127 
-138 QVSPEVKIGKYK
+138 EVVVKEG
-150 GIELNKIEYNVSDE
+150 NVES
-164 DIEHEL
+164 
-170 GHMQEKNSR
+170 G
-179 LITIEDRPVETKDI
+179 DI
-193 AVIDFEGFVD
+193 AIIDFAGYKDGVAFEG
-203 GEAFKGGKAE
+203 GTSENYS
-213 KHELEIGSNTFI
+213 LTIGSNTFI

-336 LIDKTYQEYIDR
+336 LIDDEAHQMYHEFMDR
-348 MQRQGIT
+348 MKRQGIA

>member
-1 MTIAKIKKCDI
+1 MREEVNFKLEGKEWVELQDKAF
-12 IEKLIIRYRK
+12 EKL
-22 ECLNK
+22 NK
-27 MSVKVEKTENT
+27 K
-38 NEVKLSFE
+38 
-46 IEAEKFDEA
+46 A
-55 MKKVYAKTA
+55 
-64 KYFNIPGFR
+64 NIDGFR
-73 KGKAP
+73 PGKAP
-78 MQMVEKQ
+78 RDIFEKK
-85 YGSSIF
+85 YGKQEIIL
-91 YEDTFNELVPDIY
+91 EAA
-104 DEAIKENNIDAV
+104 DEATNKEYKRLLGENKIIPIIEPKVELIKCDSDTLEVKFTFITDPEVTLGEYTNLKVKKEKAKVTKEEVDNSIKELLNEYA
-116 SRPQIDIQQME
+116 
-127 KGKNLIFTAIV
+127 
-138 QVSPEVKIGKYK
+138 EVVVKEG
-150 GIELNKIEYNVSDE
+150 NVES
-164 DIEHEL
+164 
-170 GHMQEKNSR
+170 G
-179 LITIEDRPVETKDI
+179 DI
-193 AVIDFEGFVD
+193 AIIDFAGYKDGVAFEG
-203 GEAFKGGKAE
+203 GTSENYS
-213 KHELEIGSNTFI
+213 LTIGSNTFI

-258 QKVVFKVKVN
+258 QKVVFKVKLN

-336 LIDKTYQEYIDR
+336 LIDDEAHQMYHEFMDR
-348 MQRQGIT
+348 MKRQGIT

>member
-1 MTIAKIKKCDI
+1 MREEVNFKLEGKEWVELQNKAF
-12 IEKLIIRYRK
+12 EKL
-22 ECLNK
+22 NK
-27 MSVKVEKTENT
+27 K
-38 NEVKLSFE
+38 
-46 IEAEKFDEA
+46 A
-55 MKKVYAKTA
+55 
-64 KYFNIPGFR
+64 NIDGFR
-73 KGKAP
+73 PGKAP
-78 MQMVEKQ
+78 RDIFEKK
-85 YGSSIF
+85 YGKQEIVL
-91 YEDTFNELVPDIY
+91 EAA
-104 DEAIKENNIDAV
+104 DEATNKEYKRLLGENKITPIIEPKVELIKCNSDTLEVKFTFITDPEVTLGEYTNLKVKKEKAKVTREEVDNSIKELLNEYA
-116 SRPQIDIQQME
+116 
-127 KGKNLIFTAIV
+127 
-138 QVSPEVKIGKYK
+138 EVVVKEG
-150 GIELNKIEYNVSDE
+150 NVES
-164 DIEHEL
+164 
-170 GHMQEKNSR
+170 G
-179 LITIEDRPVETKDI
+179 DI
-193 AVIDFEGFVD
+193 AIIDFAGYKDGVAFEGSTS
-203 GEAFKGGKAE
+203 ENYS
-213 KHELEIGSNTFI
+213 LTIGSNTFI

-258 QKVVFKVKVN
+258 QKVIFKVKVN
-268 EIKTRK
+268 EIKARK

-336 LIDKTYQEYIDR
+336 LIDDEAHHMYHEFMDR
-348 MQRQGIT
+348 MKRQGIS

-362 TNSKEE
+362 TNSTEE
-368 DLIEKMKDE
+368 ELIEKMKDE

>member
-1 MTIAKIKKCDI
+1 MA
-12 IEKLIIRYRK
+12 
-22 ECLNK
+22 
-27 MSVKVEKTENT
+27 
-38 NEVKLSFE
+38 
-46 IEAEKFDEA
+46 
-55 MKKVYAKTA
+55 
-64 KYFNIPGFR
+64 
-73 KGKAP
+73 
-78 MQMVEKQ
+78 
-85 YGSSIF
+85 
-91 YEDTFNELVPDIY
+91 
-104 DEAIKENNIDAV
+104 
-116 SRPQIDIQQME
+116 
-127 KGKNLIFTAIV
+127 
-138 QVSPEVKIGKYK
+138 
-150 GIELNKIEYNVSDE
+150 
-164 DIEHEL
+164 
-170 GHMQEKNSR
+170 
-179 LITIEDRPVETKDI
+179 
-193 AVIDFEGFVD
+193 FEGGT
-203 GEAFKGGKAE
+203 GENYS
-213 KHELEIGSNTFI
+213 LTIGSNTFI

-336 LIDKTYQEYIDR
+336 LIDDEAHQMYHEFMDR
-348 MQRQGIT
+348 MKRQGIT

-362 TNSKEE
+362 TNSTEE

>member
-1 MTIAKIKKCDI
+1 MREEVNFKLEGKEWVELQNKAF
-12 IEKLIIRYRK
+12 EKL
-22 ECLNK
+22 NK
-27 MSVKVEKTENT
+27 K
-38 NEVKLSFE
+38 
-46 IEAEKFDEA
+46 A
-55 MKKVYAKTA
+55 
-64 KYFNIPGFR
+64 NIDGFR
-73 KGKAP
+73 PGKAP
-78 MQMVEKQ
+78 RDIFEKK
-85 YGSSIF
+85 YGKQEIIL
-91 YEDTFNELVPDIY
+91 EAA
-104 DEAIKENNIDAV
+104 DEATNKEYKRLLGENKITPIIEPKVELIKCDSDTLEVKFTFITDPEVTLGEYTNLKVKKEKAKVTKEEIDNSIKELLNEYA
-116 SRPQIDIQQME
+116 
-127 KGKNLIFTAIV
+127 
-138 QVSPEVKIGKYK
+138 EVVVKEG
-150 GIELNKIEYNVSDE
+150 NVES
-164 DIEHEL
+164 
-170 GHMQEKNSR
+170 G
-179 LITIEDRPVETKDI
+179 DI
-193 AVIDFEGFVD
+193 AIIDFAGYKDGVAFEG
-203 GEAFKGGKAE
+203 GTSENYS
-213 KHELEIGSNTFI
+213 LTIGSNTFI

-336 LIDKTYQEYIDR
+336 LIDDEAHHMYHEFMDR
-348 MQRQGIT
+348 MKRQGIT

-362 TNSKEE
+362 TNSTEE

>member
-1 MTIAKIKKCDI
+1 MREEVNFKLEGKEWVELQNKAF
-12 IEKLIIRYRK
+12 EKL
-22 ECLNK
+22 NK
-27 MSVKVEKTENT
+27 K
-38 NEVKLSFE
+38 
-46 IEAEKFDEA
+46 A
-55 MKKVYAKTA
+55 
-64 KYFNIPGFR
+64 NIDGFR
-73 KGKAP
+73 PGKAP
-78 MQMVEKQ
+78 RDIFEKK
-85 YGSSIF
+85 YGKQEIIL
-91 YEDTFNELVPDIY
+91 EAA
-104 DEAIKENNIDAV
+104 DEATNKEYKRLLGENKITPIIEPKVELIKCDSDTLEVKFTFITDPEVTLGEYTNLKVKKEKAKVTKEEVDNSIKELLNEYA
-116 SRPQIDIQQME
+116 
-127 KGKNLIFTAIV
+127 
-138 QVSPEVKIGKYK
+138 EVVVKEG
-150 GIELNKIEYNVSDE
+150 NVES
-164 DIEHEL
+164 
-170 GHMQEKNSR
+170 G
-179 LITIEDRPVETKDI
+179 DI
-193 AVIDFEGFVD
+193 AIIDFAGYKDGVAFEG
-203 GEAFKGGKAE
+203 GTSENYS
-213 KHELEIGSNTFI
+213 LTIGSNTFI

-258 QKVVFKVKVN
+258 QKVVFKVKLN

-336 LIDKTYQEYIDR
+336 LIDDEAHHMYHEFMDR
-348 MQRQGIT
+348 MKRQGIT

-362 TNSKEE
+362 TNSTEE

>member
-1 MTIAKIKKCDI
+1 MREEVNFKLEGKEWVELQNKAF
-12 IEKLIIRYRK
+12 EKL
-22 ECLNK
+22 NK
-27 MSVKVEKTENT
+27 K
-38 NEVKLSFE
+38 
-46 IEAEKFDEA
+46 A
-55 MKKVYAKTA
+55 
-64 KYFNIPGFR
+64 NIDGFR
-73 KGKAP
+73 PGKAP
-78 MQMVEKQ
+78 RDIFEKK
-85 YGSSIF
+85 YGKQEIVL
-91 YEDTFNELVPDIY
+91 EAA
-104 DEAIKENNIDAV
+104 DEATNKEYKRLLGENKITPIIEPKVELIKCDSDTLEVKFTFITDPEVTLGEYTNLKVKKEKAKVTREEVDNSIKELLNEYA
-116 SRPQIDIQQME
+116 
-127 KGKNLIFTAIV
+127 
-138 QVSPEVKIGKYK
+138 EVVVKEG
-150 GIELNKIEYNVSDE
+150 NVES
-164 DIEHEL
+164 
-170 GHMQEKNSR
+170 G
-179 LITIEDRPVETKDI
+179 DI
-193 AVIDFEGFVD
+193 AIIDFAGYKDGVAFEG
-203 GEAFKGGKAE
+203 GTSENYS
-213 KHELEIGSNTFI
+213 LTIGSNTFI

-258 QKVVFKVKVN
+258 QKVIFKVKVN
-268 EIKTRK
+268 EIKARK

-336 LIDKTYQEYIDR
+336 LIEDEAHHMYHEFMDR
-348 MQRQGIT
+348 MKRQGIP

-362 TNSKEE
+362 TNSTEE

>member
-1 MTIAKIKKCDI
+1 MREEVNFKLEGKEWVELQNKAF
-12 IEKLIIRYRK
+12 EKL
-22 ECLNK
+22 NK
-27 MSVKVEKTENT
+27 K
-38 NEVKLSFE
+38 
-46 IEAEKFDEA
+46 A
-55 MKKVYAKTA
+55 
-64 KYFNIPGFR
+64 NIDGFR
-73 KGKAP
+73 PGKAP
-78 MQMVEKQ
+78 RDIFEKK
-85 YGSSIF
+85 YGKQEIVL
-91 YEDTFNELVPDIY
+91 EAA
-104 DEAIKENNIDAV
+104 DEATNKEYKRLLGENKITPIIEPKVELIKCDSDTLEVKFTFITDPEVTLGEYTNLKVKKEKVKVTREEVDNSIKELLNEYA
-116 SRPQIDIQQME
+116 
-127 KGKNLIFTAIV
+127 
-138 QVSPEVKIGKYK
+138 EVVVKEG
-150 GIELNKIEYNVSDE
+150 NVES
-164 DIEHEL
+164 
-170 GHMQEKNSR
+170 G
-179 LITIEDRPVETKDI
+179 DI
-193 AVIDFEGFVD
+193 AIIDFAGYKDGVAFEG
-203 GEAFKGGKAE
+203 GTSENYS
-213 KHELEIGSNTFI
+213 LTIGSNTFI

-258 QKVVFKVKVN
+258 QKVIFKVKVN
-268 EIKTRK
+268 EIKARK

-336 LIDKTYQEYIDR
+336 LIDDEAHHMYHEFMDR
-348 MQRQGIT
+348 MKRQGIS

-362 TNSKEE
+362 TNSTEE
-368 DLIEKMKDE
+368 ELIEKMKDE

>member
-1 MTIAKIKKCDI
+1 MREEVNFKLEGKEWVELQDKAF
-12 IEKLIIRYRK
+12 EKL
-22 ECLNK
+22 NK
-27 MSVKVEKTENT
+27 K
-38 NEVKLSFE
+38 
-46 IEAEKFDEA
+46 A
-55 MKKVYAKTA
+55 
-64 KYFNIPGFR
+64 NIDGFR
-73 KGKAP
+73 PGKAP
-78 MQMVEKQ
+78 RDIFEKK
-85 YGSSIF
+85 YGKQEIIL
-91 YEDTFNELVPDIY
+91 EAA
-104 DEAIKENNIDAV
+104 DEATNKEYKRLLGENKIIPIIEPKVELIKCDSDTLEVKFTFITDPEVTLGEYTNLKVKKEKAKVTKEEVDNSIKELLNEYA
-116 SRPQIDIQQME
+116 
-127 KGKNLIFTAIV
+127 
-138 QVSPEVKIGKYK
+138 EVVVKEG
-150 GIELNKIEYNVSDE
+150 NVES
-164 DIEHEL
+164 
-170 GHMQEKNSR
+170 G
-179 LITIEDRPVETKDI
+179 DI
-193 AVIDFEGFVD
+193 AIIDFAGYKDGVAFEG
-203 GEAFKGGKAE
+203 GTSENYS
-213 KHELEIGSNTFI
+213 LTIGSNTFI

-258 QKVVFKVKVN
+258 QKVVFKVKLN

-336 LIDKTYQEYIDR
+336 LIDDEAHQMYHEFMDR
-348 MQRQGIT
+348 MKRQGIT

-377 AKKRIQYRYLLREI
+377 AKKRIQYRYLIREI

>member
-1 MTIAKIKKCDI
+1 MREEVNFKLEGKEWVELQNKAF
-12 IEKLIIRYRK
+12 EKL
-22 ECLNK
+22 NK
-27 MSVKVEKTENT
+27 K
-38 NEVKLSFE
+38 
-46 IEAEKFDEA
+46 A
-55 MKKVYAKTA
+55 
-64 KYFNIPGFR
+64 NIDGFR
-73 KGKAP
+73 PGKAP
-78 MQMVEKQ
+78 RDIFEKK
-85 YGSSIF
+85 YGKQEIIL
-91 YEDTFNELVPDIY
+91 EAA
-104 DEAIKENNIDAV
+104 DEATNKEYKRLLGENKITPIIEPKVELIKCDSDTLEVKFTFITDPEVTLGEYTNLKVKKEKAKVTKEEIDNSIKELLNEYA
-116 SRPQIDIQQME
+116 
-127 KGKNLIFTAIV
+127 
-138 QVSPEVKIGKYK
+138 EVVVKEG
-150 GIELNKIEYNVSDE
+150 NVES
-164 DIEHEL
+164 
-170 GHMQEKNSR
+170 G
-179 LITIEDRPVETKDI
+179 DI
-193 AVIDFEGFVD
+193 AIIDFAGYKDGVAFEG
-203 GEAFKGGKAE
+203 GTSENYS
-213 KHELEIGSNTFI
+213 LTIGSNTFI

-336 LIDKTYQEYIDR
+336 LIDDEAHHMYHEFMDR
-348 MQRQGIT
+348 MKRQGIN

-362 TNSKEE
+362 TNSTEE